1 MEQSK
6 LNELF
11 KSLTL
16 DEKIGQLVQL
26 NGNFFDSN
34 EKVVTG
40 PVAKIGI
47 DKNKIYQTGSILNT
61 LGAKEL
67 KTIQDCYLE
76 RSEKKIP
83 MLFMADIING
93 FKTIFPIS
101 LGLGCSFNPDL
112 VKKTAQIAAKE
123 AAVSGVHITFSPMVD
138 MVRDARWGRVMETYG
153 EDNYLNC
160 QYSKAM
166 VEGYQGDN
174 DPKSNIL
181 SCVKHF
187 AGYGAPVAGK
197 EYNTVELSERTFRQ
211 DYLPSYKAAVD
222 AGCELVMTSFNT
234 IDGIPVTANEKV
246 LRGILRDEWG
256 FHGVVISDHSA
267 IKELIPHGVA
277 ANGAEA
283 AKLAIEAGC
292 DIDMMT
298 ATYSNHLKDLVES
311 GKLDEKYIDE
321 AVMRVLELKN
331 KLGLFENPYR
341 GADEEQEKEYIMCDA
356 FRKFAREVVSQT
368 CVLLKN
374 NSILP
379 LKKNQKIAI
388 VGPYANSKELSGMW
402 SFNVDQD
409 KVVTVYDGFVKQSDK
424 NCVHY
429 TQGSPL
435 LDDDRLFESFGYA
448 KTSSQLTAD
457 NKEDMLKQA
466 ISLGNDADIIVVA
479 IGEHPHQSGEGGAR
493 GDITIA
499 DVQIN
504 LLKTMKKLGKPIV
517 ALVFSG
523 RPLALKD
530 VAENC
535 DALLHCWFPGTE
547 GGDGIADVVYG
558 AVNPSARLSMT
569 FPYSVGQCPIYY
581 NQHSTGRP
589 ALTSSH
595 SKRFT
600 SRYIDIPNDPYYCFG
615 YGLSYSEFEYNNIK
629 LDQTTLTVD
638 TQIKVSIEVTNISER
653 EGVETVQLY
662 IRDLVGSVVRPIK
675 ELKGIQKIHLAPH
688 ETKTVE
694 FIINN
699 EMLKFMRKDYQYNS
713 EPGDFEVFIGHDSST
728 EQKLLF
734 TLES

>member
-6 LNELF
+6 LDELF

-47 DKNKIYQTGSILNT
+47 DQNKIYQTGSILNT
-61 LGAKEL
+61 FGAKEL
-67 KTIQDCYLE
+67 KNIQDRYLE
-76 RSEKKIP
+76 KNNKKIP

-101 LGLGCSFNPDL
+101 LGLGCSFDPDM
-112 VKKTAQIAAKE
+112 VKKTAQVAAKE

-160 QYSKAM
+160 AYAKAM
-166 VEGYQGDN
+166 VEGYQGNN
-174 DPKSNIL
+174 DPQSNIL

-234 IDGIPVTANEKV
+234 IDGVPVTANERV
-246 LRGILRDEWG
+246 LRDILRDEWG
-256 FHGVVISDHSA
+256 FKGVVISDHSA
-267 IKELIPHGVA
+267 VKELIPHGVA

-283 AKLAIEAGC
+283 AKLALEAGC

-298 ATYSNHLKDLVES
+298 ATYSNHLKELVET
-311 GKLDEKYIDE
+311 GQLDEKYIDE

-341 GADEEQEKEYIMCDA
+341 GADENAEKEYIMCDE
-356 FRKFAREVVSQT
+356 FRRFARETVSQT

-374 NSILP
+374 DSILP
-379 LKKNQKIAI
+379 LNKNQKVVV

-409 KVVTVYDGFVKQSDK
+409 RVISVYDGFVKQADE
-424 NCVHY
+424 NCVAY

-435 LDDDRLFESFGYA
+435 LDDDSLFESFGYA
-448 KTSSQLTAD
+448 KTSGALTAD
-457 NKEDMLKQA
+457 NKAEMLEKA
-466 ISLGNDADIIVVA
+466 ISLASDADVIVVA

-493 GDITIA
+493 GDITISH
-499 DVQIN
+499 VQIE
-504 LLKTMKKLGKPIV
+504 LLKAMKTLGKPV
-517 ALVFSG
+517 VSLVFSG

-547 GGDGIADVVYG
+547 GGDGIADIVYG
-558 AVNPSARLSMT
+558 RVNPSARLSMT

-615 YGLSYSEFEYNNIK
+615 YGLSYSEFEYSPITLDHHTMTKDSLIK
-629 LDQTTLTVD
+629 A
-638 TQIKVSIEVTNISER
+638 SITVTNISDR
-653 EGVETVQLY
+653 EGTETVQLY

-675 ELKGIQKIHLAPH
+675 ELKGIQKVLLKPN
-688 ETKTVE
+688 ETKTIE
-694 FIINN
+694 FVINN
-699 EMLKFMRKDYQYNS
+699 EMLEFIRKDYTYGS
-713 EPGDFEVFIGHDSST
+713 EPGEFELFIGHDSST
-728 EQKLLF
+728 ENKILF
-734 TLES
+734 RLES